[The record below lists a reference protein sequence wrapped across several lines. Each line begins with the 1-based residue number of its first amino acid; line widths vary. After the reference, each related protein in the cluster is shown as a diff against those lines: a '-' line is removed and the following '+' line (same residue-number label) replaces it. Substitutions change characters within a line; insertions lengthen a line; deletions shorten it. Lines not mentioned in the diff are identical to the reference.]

1 MTQTGS
7 TSERA
12 PTMADVARAAGVST
26 AAVSYF
32 LSGRSDLLKR
42 VGPETRERIEQAIAA
57 LGYVQNKTARHLR
70 RQRTERICVLLP
82 QLGIP
87 FADKLAQD
95 IDRAAHQRGYTT
107 VVTTGESTRIWQRV
121 LQEVE
126 AGLADGVI
134 ADADGFSEDAI
145 AELFAPL
152 LRANRPCLVLHPTAM
167 SEGLSVVAHGRIEAL
182 EEALRHV
189 LERGHRHVAYI
200 ANGPGTTSSPRIE
213 LVRSFAAA
221 HASRLD
227 PVTILGGAHSR
238 ATAVQAA
245 GAVLALRPRPTVV
258 LLESD
263 FSAVA
268 MLHAFERAGLRVPQ
282 DIAVIGCG
290 NAEEGAFCYPRLTT
304 IGPVS
309 VSLTQ
314 ETDHLIDMIEN
325 RPGVAP
331 RRFSVPWRLYMRESG

>member
-1 MTQTGS
+1 MTQIGS

-107 VVTTGESTRIWQRV
+107 VVTTGESAHIWRRV

-167 SEGLSVVAHGRIEAL
+167 SEGLSVVAHGRTDAL
-182 EEALRHV
+182 EEALHHV

-200 ANGPGTTSSPRIE
+200 ANGSGTASSPRIE
-213 LVRSFAAA
+213 LVRSFADA
-221 HASRLD
+221 HADRLD

-238 ATAVQAA
+238 ATAVQAVD
-245 GAVLALRPRPTVV
+245 AVLALRPRPTLV

-268 MLHAFERAGLRVPQ
+268 MLHAFERAGLSVPQ

-290 NAEEGAFCYPRLTT
+290 NAEEGAFCHPRLTT

-331 RRFSVPWRLYMRESG
+331 RRFSVPWRLYVRESG